1 MEETRTLPESVHM
14 WSDRL
19 AAEPRR
25 ADEMRRWMCRAG
37 APHHLAKCNREVYE
51 FAVDVLDLPEV
62 AAALPGVV
70 PRRRPRYQAAEQQFA
85 FMMTDLDG
93 ELSRAETGR
102 LIRMVLHA
110 QQGAML
116 GVAVTPQNY
125 IVGIVFGTA
134 AAAAGEPP
142 RSLPSVPLVRD
153 ADRFTCEM
161 ATRLRDWLGLPSQNP
176 GGWLPD
182 RDQVRGTPPLAAPEQ
197 AAQVEQVEQV
207 EQAVPRRR
215 EWSLPGEPS
224 ATWLGEAL
232 HPEELAYL
240 AHGRDGRVVAEADVF
255 ENHWISAG
263 RPPGE
268 PADATRAYYRGLA
281 ERFESQARQLGQV
294 ARQAVRGRLLR
305 IVLDVEQGA
314 VYYYRFKRN
323 EYLVGVTMN
332 QSRVSQADE
341 RLGDL
346 VAELLRED
354 SGTEER

>member
-14 WSDRL
+14 WSDHL
-19 AAEPRR
+19 AAEPPR

-51 FAVDVLDLPEV
+51 FEVDVLDLPEV
-62 AAALPGVV
+62 AEALPGAA

-93 ELSRAETGR
+93 ELSHAETGR

-116 GVAVTPQNY
+116 GVAVTPHNY
-125 IVGIVFGTA
+125 VVGIVFGA
-134 AAAAGEPP
+134 AAAAEEEPP

-153 ADRFTCEM
+153 ADRFTCEL
-161 ATRLRDWLGLPSQNP
+161 ATALRGWLGLPSQNP
-176 GGWLPD
+176 GGWQPGQ
-182 RDQVRGTPPLAAPEQ
+182 DQVRGAPPIVS
-197 AAQVEQVEQV
+197 AQRLEQVE
-207 EQAVPRRR
+207 EAAPRRR
-215 EWSLPGEPS
+215 EWSLPGEPP
-224 ATWLGEAL
+224 ATWLGDAL

-240 AHGRDGRVVAEADVF
+240 AHGRDGQVVAEADMF
-255 ENHWISAG
+255 ESHWISAG

-281 ERFESQARQLGQV
+281 ERFELQARQLGQV

-354 SGTEER
+354 SRTE